1 MGPEPEITDDAPAPE
16 VAPAAVARFV
26 FTCWG
31 LSRLLLL
38 GPLLLAAGRN
48 GLPPF
53 PDVLLRWDTLHYIQI
68 AREGATGDEL
78 AFFPLWPWLLGTLG
92 GGSET
97 RLLLVGLCLA
107 NGAFLLALVLL
118 HWQAG
123 QLWGAAAARWTVLIA
138 CFLPLS
144 LFSAIP
150 YTESLYLLLTGASL
164 ALAEGVGAGVLG
176 GLAAATRPTGI
187 VLAPALLLGGLAR
200 RRASQG
206 LLAAALTCLGL
217 GAVMLEGWRVSG
229 NPLAFQAAQ
238 KGWGL
243 TPGLNLSGL
252 PSWGRLLSQILIG
265 PSNTEHGFGA
275 DPWFPL
281 AMAVLLGLAIL
292 AFRLRQRRPRLSFG
306 LGVFALLGAWL
317 LGGAPFLNGAIIA
330 ASAAL
335 LLWGRRQLPPAFWAF
350 GALSVVSYLLKQS
363 TISLE
368 RHLYATVP
376 LLLLGGLWSSAHP
389 RWGRFLVGFGG
400 LLAITFSLRLSRG
413 EWVG

>member
-1 MGPEPEITDDAPAPE
+1 MLA
-16 VAPAAVARFV
+16 
-26 FTCWG
+26 CWG

-38 GPLLLAAGRN
+38 GPLLLMAGRN

-53 PDVLLRWDTLHYIQI
+53 PELLLRWDTLHYLQI
-68 AREGATGDEL
+68 AREGASGEAL

-92 GGSET
+92 GDSET
-97 RLLLVGLCLA
+97 RLLLVGLGLA
-107 NGAFLLALVLL
+107 NGAFLLALFLL
-118 HWQAG
+118 HRQAG
-123 QLWGAAAARWTVLIA
+123 QLWGDAAARWTVLIA
-138 CFLPLS
+138 CFQPLS
-144 LFSAIP
+144 LFCSIP

-164 ALAEGVGAGVLG
+164 AVAQGGPYPPLNGLVTGGLGAGALG
-176 GLAAATRPTGI
+176 ALAAATRPTGI

-200 RRASQG
+200 RRASEG
-206 LLAAALTCLGL
+206 LQAAAITCLGL
-217 GAVMLEGWRVSG
+217 GAVMLLGWRVSG

-252 PSWGRLLSQILIG
+252 PSWGRMLSQILIG
-265 PSNTEHGFGA
+265 PRNTDQGFGA

-281 AMAVLLGLAIL
+281 AMAVLLGLALL
-292 AFRLRQRRPRLSFG
+292 AFRRRQRQPRLSFG
-306 LGVFALLGAWL
+306 LGMFALLGGWL
-317 LGGAPFLNGAIIA
+317 LGGTPFLNGAIIA

-335 LLWGRRQLPPAFWAF
+335 LLWGRRQLPPAFWVF
-350 GALSVVSYLLKQS
+350 GLLSVASYLLKQS

-389 RWGRFLVGFGG
+389 RWGRFLVGFGSV
-400 LLAITFSLRLSRG
+400 LAIIFSLRLSRG